1 MKEVLVDV
9 SPEETALARLRARPG
24 LRVTIAEPISEESRR
39 LPAALLRQ
47 TNVLFCSQPP
57 ANFEE
62 LKPSLLDAKDEE
74 LRSPNDG
81 EHFVI
86 IYGVDYDKLPV
97 PADKKSAIGAYE
109 KKGAGDKRY
118 VLRISPRPFALATDL
133 LSDEQWKHA
142 VFPPGYTPPSLYP
155 PVRS

>member
-1 MKEVLVDV
+1 MMPIL
-9 SPEETALARLRARPG
+9 PGGRWLAWFF
-24 LRVTIAEPISEESRR
+24 
-39 LPAALLRQ
+39 ALLL
-47 TNVLFCSQPP
+47 VSGCSGPHLGAAPNPTQSRLLKIGEAYRRATYRLGHPP

-142 VFPPGYTPPSLYP
+142 VFPPGYTPPSL
-155 PVRS
+155 